1 MVKVWIYPFRNLV
14 ALWRYSA
21 AFAVLGLLT
30 YCGVVLHVTLPTISL
45 IYLLLVVTVALLWGF
60 LLASFTSCIAVVCL
74 DYFFT
79 LPVYSFRISDAND
92 YVALVAFEATAL
104 VISNLSSRALQHARE
119 AAVER
124 ANMER
129 LYELSRSSLLLD
141 LNKAPGPELAVLIHK
156 IFDLRAVALFDAYT
170 GHLASVGDWKAG
182 EEQVAMECFLQG
194 TAIDDLQA
202 QSMQRIM
209 RVGNHPVGA
218 LVLRDK
224 VSPLIMNALA
234 SLSVIAMERYQI
246 TQKENKAESAKQ
258 SEQLRTAVLDAL
270 AHDFK
275 TPLTA
280 IQAVSSSLIEMEGLT
295 LPQRE
300 MVALIDN
307 EASFLNELCTRLL
320 RTAKLDAEQ
329 FDTQKEDVNVH
340 ELILEVLANRASH
353 EERNTIE
360 IVVDVQSST
369 VRVNRGLVAMILSQY
384 IDNARKYSTPGTPIK
399 ITVRKSPSD
408 LLVSV
413 HNFGSTVRMEDRDL
427 IFERFYRSPE
437 SKDAITG
444 TGIGLSAVK
453 KAAEA
458 NHAHVWVISDENEET
473 TFFLSIPDR
482 DRSRN

>member
-1 MVKVWIYPFRNLV
+1 M
-14 ALWRYSA
+14 
-21 AFAVLGLLT
+21 
-30 YCGVVLHVTLPTISL
+30 
-45 IYLLLVVTVALLWGF
+45 
-60 LLASFTSCIAVVCL
+60 
-74 DYFFT
+74 
-79 LPVYSFRISDAND
+79 
-92 YVALVAFEATAL
+92 
-104 VISNLSSRALQHARE
+104 
-119 AAVER
+119 
-124 ANMER
+124 
-129 LYELSRSSLLLD
+129 
-141 LNKAPGPELAVLIHK
+141 
-156 IFDLRAVALFDAYT
+156 
-170 GHLASVGDWKAG
+170 
-182 EEQVAMECFLQG
+182 AMECFFQD
-194 TAIDDLQA
+194 TAIGDLQA
-202 QSMQRIM
+202 QFMQRIV
-209 RVGNHPVGA
+209 RVRNQSVGS

-234 SLSVIAMERYQI
+234 SLAATAMERYQV
-246 TQKENKAESAKQ
+246 TQKENKAESARQ

-280 IQAVSSSLIEMEGLT
+280 IRAVSSGLIEMEGLT
-295 LPQRE
+295 PPQRE

-329 FDTQKEDVNVH
+329 FDIRKEDVDVH
-340 ELILEVLANRASH
+340 ELILEVLANRTSN

-360 IVVDVQSST
+360 IVVDMRSSA
-369 VRVNRGLVAMILSQY
+369 VHVNRGLVAMILSQY
-384 IDNARKYSTPGTPIK
+384 IDNARKYSALGTPIK
-399 ITVRKSPSD
+399 ITVQKSPSD

-413 HNFGSTVRMEDRDL
+413 HNFGSTVRIEDRDL

-437 SKDAITG
+437 SKDAIAG

-458 NHAHVWVISDENEET
+458 NHAHVWVISDENEGT

>member
-1 MVKVWIYPFRNLV
+1 MVKVWIDPFRNLV
-14 ALWRYSA
+14 APWRYSA

-30 YCGVVLHVTLPTISL
+30 YGGAVLHVTLPTISL

-60 LLASFTSCIAVVCL
+60 RLASFISCIAVVCL

-79 LPVYSFRISDAND
+79 LPLYSFRISDAHD
-92 YVALVAFEATAL
+92 YVALVAFETTAL
-104 VISNLSSRALQHARE
+104 VISNLSSRALKHARE

-124 ANMER
+124 ASTER
-129 LYELSRSSLLLD
+129 LYELSQSSLLLD
-141 LNKAPGPELAVLIHK
+141 LHKAPGPELAVLIHR

-170 GHLASVGDWKAG
+170 GRLASVGDWKPG
-182 EEQVAMECFLQG
+182 EDQVAMERFLQD
-194 TAIDDLQA
+194 TATGDSQG

-209 RVGNHPVGA
+209 RVGNQFVGA
-218 LVLRDK
+218 LVLRDQ

-234 SLSVIAMERYQI
+234 SLSATAMERYQV
-246 TQKENKAESAKQ
+246 TQKENRAESARQ

-280 IQAVSSSLIEMEGLT
+280 IQAVSSALIEMDGLT
-295 LPQRE
+295 PPQRE

-307 EASFLNELCTRLL
+307 EVSFLNDLCTRLL
-320 RTAKLDAEQ
+320 RTAKLDAEE

-340 ELILEVLANRASH
+340 ELIMEVWANRASD
-353 EERNTIE
+353 EKRNTIE
-360 IVVDVQSST
+360 IVVDVRSST

-399 ITVRKSPSD
+399 ITVRKSLSD

-413 HNFGSTVRMEDRDL
+413 HNFGSSVRMEDRDL
-427 IFERFYRSPE
+427 IFERFYRSPVSE
-437 SKDAITG
+437 DAIAG
-444 TGIGLSAVK
+444 TGIGLSVVK

-473 TFFLSIPDR
+473 TFFLSIPDQN
-482 DRSRN
+482 RSRS